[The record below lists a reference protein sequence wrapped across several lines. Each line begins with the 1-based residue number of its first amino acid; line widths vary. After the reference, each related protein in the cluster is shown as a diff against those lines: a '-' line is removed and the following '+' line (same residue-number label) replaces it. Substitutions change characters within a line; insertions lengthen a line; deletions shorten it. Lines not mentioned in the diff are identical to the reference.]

1 MTNFIL
7 EPEKWVIVRE
17 KNYPNSDLKM
27 KGVLFIVGRHKFLFC
42 IENYCN
48 MDKPTAET
56 YMVGKVYNRLTYHD
70 GCNCAIFNTLDD
82 EIGGRI
88 KTVYDL
94 ISSPSKK
101 KQLKGCQLFH
111 DIVFD
116 VFDSYLG
123 SIYIKGKYGLLEKEH
138 ELALYNDI
146 ACEYFNPI
154 GVKLL
159 KLIDELEK
167 GKTMQEILMELN
179 S

>member
-1 MTNFIL
+1 ML
-7 EPEKWVIVRE
+7 EPEKWVVTGE
-17 KNYPNSDLKM
+17 QTCPNSELKM
-27 KGVLFIVGRHKFLFC
+27 NGVSFNMGGHEFLFL

-56 YMVGKVYNRLTYHD
+56 YMADEVYNRLTYDERMDFH
-70 GCNCAIFNTLDD
+70 GAMFNTLDD
-82 EIGGRI
+82 EIGDRI

-111 DIVFD
+111 DIVYK
-116 VFDSYLG
+116 VFD
-123 SIYIKGKYGLLEKEH
+123 IYIGLIYVKGKYGLLEKEH

-167 GKTMQEILMELN
+167 GKTMQEILMEVE
-179 S
+179 